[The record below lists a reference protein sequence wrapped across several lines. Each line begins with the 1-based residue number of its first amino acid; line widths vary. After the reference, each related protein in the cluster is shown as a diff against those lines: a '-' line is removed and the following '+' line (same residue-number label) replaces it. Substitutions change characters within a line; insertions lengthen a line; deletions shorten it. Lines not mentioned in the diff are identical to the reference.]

1 MNDSFCF
8 DFLFVGPGGEITFV
22 SSEVGLG
29 HAKEGRLRYFY
40 ALLVLLLAFSSSS
53 STPPRCDTVTRL
65 GAIKALRSWDPF
77 WPPPSRSAPGDHI
90 L

>member
-1 MNDSFCF
+1 MMF
-8 DFLFVGPGGEITFV
+8 FV
-22 SSEVGLG
+22 STSYLAVRAVELLSFRVSSG

-65 GAIKALRSWDPF
+65 RAIKALRS
-77 WPPPSRSAPGDHI
+77 
-90 L
+90 